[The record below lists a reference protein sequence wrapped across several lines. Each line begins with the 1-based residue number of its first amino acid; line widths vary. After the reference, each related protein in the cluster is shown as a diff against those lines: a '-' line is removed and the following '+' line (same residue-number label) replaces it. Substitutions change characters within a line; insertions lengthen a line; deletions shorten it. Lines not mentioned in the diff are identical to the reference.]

1 MNRSLTA
8 CALVSLV
15 IVFACMIGAAPATK
29 PARDRGKAREI
40 ADLKMTFVR
49 IEPGEFLMGSP
60 ADEAH
65 RTEAEPQHKV
75 RITKPF
81 YLLATEV
88 SQGQYKAV
96 MGENP
101 SEFKGD
107 ELPVESVSWH
117 AAALFC
123 EVLSK
128 REGRRF
134 RLPTEAEWE
143 YAARAGTNG
152 PVSGTGK
159 LAEMAWHAD
168 NSGNQPIDSANIWDT
183 DSDNYF
189 ARITANGCRPRAV
202 GTGTPNDW
210 GVHDMQ
216 GNVSEWVGDW
226 YEKDSF
232 ATSPG
237 DDPPGPASS
246 PMESRVIRGG
256 SWGSD
261 PRQCRVASRN
271 WNNPWKQSASRGF
284 RVVMEAADDGGEAVG
299 GEAVKLKQ

>member
-1 MNRSLTA
+1 MRLIRSA
-8 CALVSLV
+8 SLAV
-15 IVFACMIGAAPATK
+15 VVLGAWGAALLPAGSQPPGREK
-29 PARDRGKAREI
+29 PAPEI
-40 ADLKMTFVR
+40 ITNSIGMKLALIPAGV
-49 IEPGEFLMGSP
+49 FLMGAPES
-60 ADEAH
+60 DKD
-65 RTEAEPQHKV
+65 AEEHEKPQHKV

-81 YLLATEV
+81 YLLTTEV

-96 MGENP
+96 MRENP

-107 ELPVESVSWH
+107 DLPVESVSWH

-123 EVLSK
+123 EVLAK

-226 YEKDSF
+226 YEKDYF
-232 ATSPG
+232 ATSPV
-237 DDPPGPASS
+237 DDPSGPPSS
-246 PMESRVIRGG
+246 ALESRVIRGG

-271 WNNPWKQSASRGF
+271 WNNPWKQSGSRGF
-284 RVVMEAADDGGEAVG
+284 RVVMEAGSGEAG
-299 GEAVKLKQ
+299 DVKR